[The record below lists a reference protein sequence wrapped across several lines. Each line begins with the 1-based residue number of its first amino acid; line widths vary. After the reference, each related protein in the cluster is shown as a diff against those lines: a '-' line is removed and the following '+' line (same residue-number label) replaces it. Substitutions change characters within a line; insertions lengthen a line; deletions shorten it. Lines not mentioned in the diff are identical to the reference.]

1 MGPGLPQPGTW
12 EGRHWQRSITMALA
26 AQVFMSKGL
35 LYAGQHNWTEAAC
48 MFNTAVQYAGCVAD
62 QAPHTSYLLRR
73 GAGLGLGLGRG

>member
-1 MGPGLPQPGTW
+1 
-12 EGRHWQRSITMALA
+12 MALA

-62 QAPHTSYLLRR
+62 QAPHTSYLFCV
-73 GAGLGLGLGRG
+73 GVQGWG